1 MDFKDEAF
9 EKKMVAY
16 IVAQLYANKGMNDK
30 NGQYLFIS
38 HLVILSVSKI
48 SSSKAN
54 FLSNMTLFIET
65 LGDEVKKSIGVFW
78 MNSRQKEFMQ
88 RAVDIVDDLD
98 YLFED
103 SVEIPKRE
111 KIEILSTIF
120 ESFYAK
126 LWEKVDR
133 DENN

>member
-1 MDFKDEAF
+1 MD
-9 EKKMVAY
+9 
-16 IVAQLYANKGMNDK
+16 
-30 NGQYLFIS
+30 
-38 HLVILSVSKI
+38 
-48 SSSKAN
+48 
-54 FLSNMTLFIET
+54 
-65 LGDEVKKSIGVFW
+65 
-78 MNSRQKEFMQ
+78 SRQKEFMQ

-103 SVEIPKRE
+103 SIEIPKRE

>member
-1 MDFKDEAF
+1 
-9 EKKMVAY
+9 
-16 IVAQLYANKGMNDK
+16 
-30 NGQYLFIS
+30 
-38 HLVILSVSKI
+38 
-48 SSSKAN
+48 
-54 FLSNMTLFIET
+54 
-65 LGDEVKKSIGVFW
+65 
-78 MNSRQKEFMQ
+78 MNSRQIEFMQ

-103 SVEIPKRE
+103 SIEIPKRE

>member
-1 MDFKDEAF
+1 
-9 EKKMVAY
+9 
-16 IVAQLYANKGMNDK
+16 
-30 NGQYLFIS
+30 
-38 HLVILSVSKI
+38 
-48 SSSKAN
+48 
-54 FLSNMTLFIET
+54 
-65 LGDEVKKSIGVFW
+65 

-103 SVEIPKRE
+103 SIEIPKRE